1 LDFEMIPS
9 GKSALNYQISAPSWA
24 FVAILTICRAITY
37 TGRKHQHIMIIA
49 QSVSHYYSQDHPL
62 SFKDWQIAEAEQWLL
77 LGDSGSG
84 KTTLINIISG
94 LLKPSSGKVIIKDT
108 DIYQLKG
115 KDRDHFRGQHIGII
129 FQKPHIIKSL
139 TIMENLV
146 IAQSFALLK
155 EDKRR
160 VEEVLESLGI
170 AHKKN
175 AYPNELSYG
184 QLQRVSIA
192 RAVIN
197 KPTLV
202 IADEPTSSLDDRNA
216 EAVITLLAEQ
226 SRINGSTLVV
236 STHDQRVKD
245 SFDKKYIL

>member
-1 LDFEMIPS
+1 
-9 GKSALNYQISAPSWA
+9 
-24 FVAILTICRAITY
+24 
-37 TGRKHQHIMIIA
+37 MIIA
-49 QSVSHYYSQDHPL
+49 QSLSHHYSEDHTL

-94 LLKPSSGKVIIKDT
+94 LLKPASGRVIIKDT

-115 KDRDHFRGQHIGII
+115 RDRDHFRGQHIGII

-139 TIMENLV
+139 TVMENLF

-155 EDKRR
+155 EDELR
-160 VEEVLESLGI
+160 VKEVLESLGI

-197 KPTLV
+197 KPTLL

-216 EAVITLLAEQ
+216 EVVINLLAEQ
-226 SRINGSTLVV
+226 SRINSSTLIV
-236 STHDQRVKD
+236 STHDQRVKN
-245 SFDKKYIL
+245 SFEKKYILS

>member
-1 LDFEMIPS
+1 
-9 GKSALNYQISAPSWA
+9 
-24 FVAILTICRAITY
+24 
-37 TGRKHQHIMIIA
+37 MIIA
-49 QSVSHYYSQDHPL
+49 ESVSHYYSKDHTL
-62 SFKDWQIAEAEQWLL
+62 SFEDWHIAESEQWLL

-84 KTTLINIISG
+84 KTTLINILSG
-94 LLKPSSGKVIIKDT
+94 LLKPASGRVTIKKT

-139 TIMENLV
+139 TIMENLL

-155 EDKRR
+155 EDKLR

-170 AHKKN
+170 ASKMH
-175 AYPNELSYG
+175 AYPAELSYG

-197 KPTLV
+197 KPTLL

-216 EAVITLLAEQ
+216 EVVITLLAEQ

-236 STHDQRVKD
+236 STHDQRVKN